1 MGLPMT
7 VKSSDIAEV
16 VRENVQSITKQVAEK
31 IIELNGDKSVSAV
44 FVVGGGGKITGFT
57 ECLAEYLG
65 VAKERVAL
73 RGSEV
78 LREVSAPG
86 FRDRFSAGYTDRYMY
101 ELL

>member
-1 MGLPMT
+1 MKCEIIEQEEVEFQDIMGLPMT

-57 ECLAEYLG
+57 DVWQSIWEWQKKGLHC
-65 VAKERVAL
+65 VVRKCFVRL
-73 RGSEV
+73 RFCV
-78 LREVSAPG
+78 RI
-86 FRDRFSAGYTDRYMY
+86 
-101 ELL
+101 

>member
-57 ECLAEYLG
+57 ECLAAVSYTHLPIHVYQSGQGRELI
-65 VAKERVAL
+65 L
-73 RGSEV
+73 RGSFWV
-78 LREVSAPG
+78 PSA
-86 FRDRFSAGYTDRYMY
+86 TIK
-101 ELL
+101 